1 MVGCA
6 AECCGGT
13 IVNPLIAIAI
23 KRSFFIDF
31 PFYHKIGCRRLRGS
45 RIDVLAFFTVNS
57 LKRSPAATDAKP
69 ERRSPITLPG
79 ISGSIVEQIRKRLWI
94 FIDVQR

>member
-6 AECCGGT
+6 AERCGGT

-31 PFYHKIGCRRLRGS
+31 PFYHKIFLSITKSDAVGCAVPRSRGF
-45 RIDVLAFFTVNS
+45 LHS
-57 LKRSPAATDAKP
+57 LP
-69 ERRSPITLPG
+69 
-79 ISGSIVEQIRKRLWI
+79 
-94 FIDVQR
+94 

>member
-6 AECCGGT
+6 AERCGGT

-31 PFYHKIGCRRLRGS
+31 PFYHKIGCGRLRGS
-45 RIDVLAFFTVNS
+45 QIKGVLAFFTVNFPEAFAGGGRTRN
-57 LKRSPAATDAKP
+57 RSDAH
-69 ERRSPITLPG
+69 RFRCPG
-79 ISGSIVEQIRKRLWI
+79 FPGALSNKS
-94 FIDVQR
+94 

>member
-6 AECCGGT
+6 AERCGGT
-13 IVNPLIAIAI
+13 IANPLIAIAI

-45 RIDVLAFFTVNS
+45 QIKGVLAFVTWN
-57 LKRSPAATDAKP
+57 RSEVFAGGGRCETAATLTDYAARDFR
-69 ERRSPITLPG
+69 EHRRTNQEK
-79 ISGSIVEQIRKRLWI
+79 IVD
-94 FIDVQR
+94 FH